1 MDSKRQHEFEQLDPI
16 VKIILIGTGVSYI
29 CSAAFIVSGSLY
41 NILNELFGLYGAL
54 PTDVLLLYPIVICS
68 TMTFIAYNIVNA

>member
-1 MDSKRQHEFEQLDPI
+1 MDSKRQHEFEQLDQI